1 MSMKNVII
9 IGGGVAGLG
18 AAWRLSEHGYN
29 VKVLE
34 ADTIIGGLAKSV
46 KVKNQIL
53 DIGPHSFFSEDKEVL
68 KKVLDLFEGEES
80 DVQYSR
86 DRKMKLVFKGKYIDY
101 PLSLK
106 SIFQLGFLA
115 PIFSFISFSKSFLK
129 MHFFSNPKIK
139 NLNEDDSIEEWA
151 TNNFGKYLYKNFF
164 KPYSEQFWKMNTSE
178 LSYKVIPNRSKKIDF
193 ASTLKHLLFKKYL
206 DLAKREP
213 GDLNLQERESL
224 PTYYPK
230 KGFGE
235 IANRI
240 SKKITENGGE
250 VLTNQ
255 KVTQISIENNGQF
268 EIKTNNLNLKS
279 NHIVSTIP
287 INKIINLIK
296 PIPEEKIV
304 KSLNSLKYLSLIL
317 VYITTKKINVL
328 DCEYCYFVNR
338 TFNRLSEMNFI
349 TGNKDPHKD
358 NLIIAEISC
367 HFNDKLWNSSN
378 DEIFSLCTKD
388 LEKDKFLSKDE
399 ISNFEIIK
407 MESVYPIYRKDYKNN
422 LDEASNYFANLNNFY
437 STGRQ
442 GQFFYGDSDQMI
454 RLGFDAADKIVKNN
468 QKLID

>member
-1 MSMKNVII
+1 MKNIII

-18 AAWRLSEHGYN
+18 AAWRLSEHGFN

-34 ADTIIGGLAKSV
+34 ADEVIGGLAKSV

-68 KKVLDLFEGEES
+68 KKVLDLFEGEDS
-80 DVQYSR
+80 QVQYSK

-106 SIFQLGFLA
+106 SIFQLGFFA
-115 PIFSFISFSKSFLK
+115 PILSFLSFSKSFLR
-129 MHFFSNPKIK
+129 MYFFPNLIK
-139 NLNEDDSIEEWA
+139 KNIHEDESIEEWA
-151 TNNFGKYLYKNFF
+151 TNNFGKYLYTNFF

-193 ASTLKHLLFKKYL
+193 ATTLKHLLLKKYL

-213 GDLNLQERESL
+213 GDINLQERESL

-230 KGFGE
+230 NGFGE

-240 SKKITENGGE
+240 TKKIIENGGE
-250 VLTNQ
+250 VLTNH
-255 KVTQISIENNGQF
+255 KVTEILLSEKNNF
-268 EIKTNNLNLKS
+268 EIKTKNLNLKS
-279 NHIVSTIP
+279 EYVVSTIP
-287 INKIINLIK
+287 INKIANLLK
-296 PIPEEKIV
+296 PTPDEITL
-304 KSLNSLKYLSLIL
+304 KSLNSLQYLSLIL
-317 VYITTKKINVL
+317 VYVTTKKINVL

-349 TGNKDPHKD
+349 TGNTNTQKD

-367 HFNDKLWNSSN
+367 HYNDSIWNSS
-378 DEIFSLCTKD
+378 DEEIFSLCAKD
-388 LEKDKFLSKDE
+388 LEKDKFLLKDE
-399 ISNFEIIK
+399 ILNFEIIK
-407 MESVYPIYRKDYKNN
+407 MESVYPIYKKNYKKYLDHTNN
-422 LDEASNYFANLNNFY
+422 FFSDIKNFY

-454 RLGFDAADKIVKNN
+454 RLGFDAADKIINN
-468 QKLID
+468 EKK

>member
-1 MSMKNVII
+1 MKNVII

-18 AAWRLSEHGYN
+18 AAWRLSEQGYN

-34 ADTIIGGLAKSV
+34 AETIIGGLAKSV
-46 KVKNQIL
+46 NVKNQIL
-53 DIGPHSFFSEDKEVL
+53 DIGPHSFFSEDREVL
-68 KKVLDLFEGEES
+68 KKVLDLFKGEDS
-80 DVQYSR
+80 DVQYSK
-86 DRKMKLVFKGKYIDY
+86 DRKMKLVFKGKYINY

-106 SIFQLGFLA
+106 SIFQLGFFA
-115 PIFSFISFSKSFLK
+115 PILSFLSFSKSFLR
-129 MHFFSNPKIK
+129 MYFFPNSKKK
-139 NLNEDDSIEEWA
+139 NLYEDDSIEEWA
-151 TNNFGKYLYKNFF
+151 TNNFGKYLYVNFF

-213 GDLNLQERESL
+213 GELNLQERESL

-235 IANRI
+235 IAKRI
-240 SKKITENGGE
+240 AKKIKENGGE

-255 KVTQISIENNGQF
+255 KVTQVLIEENGQYN
-268 EIKTNNLNLKS
+268 IKTKDLNLNS
-279 NHIVSTIP
+279 EHIVSTIP
-287 INKIINLIK
+287 INKVINLIK

-304 KSLNSLKYLSLIL
+304 KSLNDLEYLSLIL
-317 VYITTKKINVL
+317 VYITTKKVNVL

-338 TFNRLSEMNFI
+338 IFNRLSEMNFI
-349 TGNKDPHKD
+349 TGNKDTKKD

-367 HFNDKLWNSSN
+367 HYNDNIWKSSN

-399 ISNFEIIK
+399 ILNFEIIK
-407 MESVYPIYRKDYKNN
+407 MESVYPIYRKDYKKN
-422 LDEASNYFANLNNFY
+422 LVEANKYFSNLKNFY
-437 STGRQ
+437 SIGRQ

-454 RLGFDAADKIVKNN
+454 RLGFDAADKIVTTTPK
-468 QKLID
+468 ID